1 MNPMQQLRIEKL
13 TLNIG
18 AGKDQAVLEKGMTV
32 IKSIT
37 GIEPQKRITQ
47 KRIPSWGLRPGL
59 PVGVRLTLR
68 GKKAEEMLRRTL
80 KAKEFKLRPT
90 HFDNAGS
97 VSFGVPEHI
106 EIEGAKYDPKI
117 GVMGL
122 QVCVTLEKPG
132 FHVKR
137 RRVRASPVGKAHRIS
152 RDQSMAFMKE
162 KFGVNVAEGE
172 EA

>member
-1 MNPMQQLRIEKL
+1 MNPMQQVRIEEL

-18 AGKDQAVLEKGMTV
+18 AGKEQTVLEKGMTV
-32 IKSIT
+32 IKSLT
-37 GIEPQKRITQ
+37 GIEPQKRITK

-68 GKKAEEMLRRTL
+68 GSKATDMLKRTL
-80 KAKEFKLRPT
+80 KAKEFKLSPR

-97 VSFGVPEHI
+97 ISFGITEHI

-122 QVCVTLEKPG
+122 QVCLTLEKPG

-137 RRVRASPVGKAHRIS
+137 RRVRSAPVGKRQRITKNE
-152 RDQSMAFMKE
+152 SMAFMKD
-162 KFGVNVAEGE
+162 KFGVTVNE
-172 EA
+172 EDAA

>member
-1 MNPMQQLRIEKL
+1 MQQVRIEKL

-18 AGKDQAVLEKGMTV
+18 AGKEQTVLEKGMTV
-32 IKSIT
+32 IKSLT
-37 GIEPQKRITQ
+37 GIEPQKRITK
-47 KRIPSWGLRPGL
+47 KRIPTWGLRPGL

-68 GKKAEEMLRRTL
+68 GKKAEDMLKRTL
-80 KAKEFKLRPT
+80 KAKEFKLSPR

-97 VSFGVPEHI
+97 IAFGIPEHI

-137 RRVRASPVGKAHRIS
+137 RRVRAVSVGKKHKITKE
-152 RDQSMAFMKE
+152 QSMDFMKQR
-162 KFGVNVAEGE
+162 FGITIGE
-172 EA
+172 QEER

>member
-1 MNPMQQLRIEKL
+1 MNPMQQVRIEKL

-18 AGKDQAVLEKGMTV
+18 AGKEQQVLERAVSV
-32 IKSIT
+32 IKSLA
-37 GIEPQKRITQ
+37 GIEPQKTVAH
-47 KRIPSWGLRPGL
+47 KRIPTWGIRPGL
-59 PVGVRLTLR
+59 PIGCRLTLR
-68 GKKAEEMLRRTL
+68 GKAAEAMLRRTL
-80 KAKEFKLRPT
+80 KAKDFSLEKR

-97 VSFGVPEHI
+97 ISFGIPEHI
-106 EIEGAKYDPKI
+106 EIEGAKYDPSI

-137 RRVRASPVGKAHRIS
+137 RKIRPGRIGKNQTIPQEES
-152 RDQSMAFMKE
+152 IAFMKE
-162 KFGVNVAEGE
+162 KFGVRVVEE